1 MSKNLT
7 SNFNEDDE
15 LNQNDE
21 ESDYNNLIVR
31 LKEIKS
37 NIVLLEKTIIK

>member
-1 MSKNLT
+1 MSENLT
-7 SNFNEDDE
+7 SNFIEDDE

-37 NIVLLEKTIIK
+37 HIVLLEKTIIK